1 MIDSEKSVR
10 CACLFSQIISKGAKE
25 FILPRVS
32 KQVLSRLSK
41 ILLFSIPEEGT
52 DFLFFIVFRPRE
64 SEDGREGGERKEKED
79 HLIAVSAFKNSP
91 ASHPE
96 NNGR

>member
-1 MIDSEKSVR
+1 MCMFVFPNNFKRGEGIYSPGSEQGSSEQTV
-10 CACLFSQIISKGAKE
+10 Q
-25 FILPRVS
+25 
-32 KQVLSRLSK
+32 
-41 ILLFSIPEEGT
+41 ILLSSIPREGT